1 MEILRRKNYPAA
13 SFDAV
18 VGCSPMVKIGKR
30 VFIGGTSATNDQGEV
45 QGGGDPY
52 RQARIIFK
60 KINLLL
66 KHSGASTRDVVRVRF
81 YVTDIAHSQDC
92 LKAYSEWFRDIKP
105 AITLVEVAALA
116 RVDRLVEVEAEAF
129 IGAYR
134 TSRLTG
140 QGRI

>member
-1 MEILRRKNYPAA
+1 MEILRRQNYPAA
-13 SFDAV
+13 PFDAV
-18 VGCSPMVKIGKR
+18 IGCSPMVKIDNR
-30 VFIGGTSATNDQGEV
+30 VFIGGTSATNHQGEV
-45 QGGGDPY
+45 EGGGDPY
-52 RQARIIFK
+52 RQAQIIFE

-134 TSRLTG
+134 TSRLTE
-140 QGRI
+140 QGLI